1 MPDIDEIMEND
12 QRDIAAL
19 KKDEAACHAMLQ
31 ETRSKACALGPETC
45 LKKGPFQKLKNFLA
59 QIAGLQAKEDDLL
72 GRIESIEN
80 KHAALK
86 KTHQLHQA
94 NKSILLEPPP
104 ADEEK
109 PEKRKDKG
117 LWGLLAFLVFFAD
130 EDKKKNNADPMPR

>member
-1 MPDIDEIMEND
+1 MPDINEIMEND

-19 KKDEAACHAMLQ
+19 KKDEAACCAALR
-31 ETRSKACALGPETC
+31 ETQNKACALGPETC

-86 KTHQLHQA
+86 KNHQLRQA
-94 NKSILLEPPP
+94 NKSVLVDLVSF
-104 ADEEK
+104 DEEK

-130 EDKKKNNADPMPR
+130 EDKKKNKADPMPH